1 MARSSLSPDEA
12 ARRSERRAMIRE
24 ERVRQAEQRVSDERE
39 RVASTS
45 AKTARL
51 RHLREARDEAR
62 RQAEAVAGAPNAGAR
77 TTPRKK
83 RSASAP
89 IGKTRGRA

>member
-12 ARRSERRAMIRE
+12 ARRGERRAMIQE
-24 ERVRQAEQRVSDERE
+24 ERARQAEQRVSDERE

-62 RQAEAVAGAPNAGAR
+62 RQAEAVAAAEKAASIK
-77 TTPRKK
+77 TRKK
-83 RSASAP
+83 RSAGAP
-89 IGKTRGRA
+89 IGKRRGRA

>member
-12 ARRSERRAMIRE
+12 ARRSERRAMIQE
-24 ERVRQAEQRVSDERE
+24 ERARQAEQRVSDERE

-62 RQAEAVAGAPNAGAR
+62 RQAEAVAAAEKVASIK
-77 TTPRKK
+77 TRKK
-83 RSASAP
+83 RSAGAP
-89 IGKTRGRA
+89 VGEKRDRA